1 MRLHGIQ
8 VVVQSKSSF
17 TSGQSPFSGQTGEVI
32 TYRFDVHSNR
42 VAFLIRFGAQMGMF
56 YHDELTFMAEDV
68 VRWDEELKRMSE
80 IMGNP

>member
-1 MRLHGIQ
+1 
-8 VVVQSKSSF
+8 
-17 TSGQSPFSGQTGEVI
+17 
-32 TYRFDVHSNR
+32 
-42 VAFLIRFGAQMGMF
+42 MGMF